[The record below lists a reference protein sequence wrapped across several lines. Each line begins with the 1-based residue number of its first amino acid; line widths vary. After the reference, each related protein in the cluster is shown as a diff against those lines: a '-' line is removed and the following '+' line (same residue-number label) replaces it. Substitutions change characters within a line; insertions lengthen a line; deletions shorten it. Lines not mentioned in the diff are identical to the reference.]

1 MSRELHHINTIHQYH
16 KVRGLSKPLHPLI
29 SIVDYSQL
37 KVFKEDNLKSWT
49 YNFYTIALKRNF
61 ESAIKM
67 NYGQQEYDYDEGVMF
82 FMAPGQLFS
91 FDVNEETSHE
101 KSGWMILIHPDF
113 LLGTTLAKA
122 IRKYD
127 FFSYATHEALFL
139 SEKEEQLLNT
149 ITANLET
156 EYQSVIDKHSQQIIV
171 TQLET
176 LLAYS
181 SRFYER
187 QFATRIPMSHHIL
200 ERFEEIIN
208 AYFKDEKY
216 IEQGLPSVKN
226 IADQLCL
233 TPTYLSSLLRHLT
246 GQTTQQHIH
255 DKLITIAKQKL
266 STTDLSISQ
275 IAYELGFDYPQSFS
289 NLFKKKTNQSPIKF
303 RQLFN

>member
-1 MSRELHHINTIHQYH
+1 MSRELHPINTIHQYH
-16 KVRGLSKPLHPLI
+16 KVRGLGKPLHPLI

-37 KVFKEDNLKSWT
+37 KVSKEDNLKSWT
-49 YNFYTIALKRNF
+49 YNFYTISLKRNF

-67 NYGQQEYDYDEGVMF
+67 NYGQQEYDYDEGIMF

-113 LLGTTLAKA
+113 LLGTTLAKS
-122 IRKYD
+122 IRKYE

-149 ITANLET
+149 IIANIEA

-208 AYFKDEKY
+208 DYFKDEKY

-226 IADQLCL
+226 IADQLYL
-233 TPTYLSSLLRHLT
+233 SPNYLSSLLRHLT

-255 DKLITIAKQKL
+255 VKLINIAKQKL

-275 IAYELGFDYPQSFS
+275 IAYELGFEYPQSFS
-289 NLFKKKTNQSPIKF
+289 NLFKSKTNISPSEF
-303 RQLFN
+303 RKSF